1 MARAWNS
8 VPKTAIFLA
17 GVTVGAFTSRRQ
29 RPSKDTGEIAHLK
42 HAVQQLETRLA
53 AAESAAS
60 ERFSE
65 LETRLQEHA
74 AKLADIPSTSQI
86 VAAMEHLLSKT
97 MSSLDE
103 RLTAQARSIE
113 VLKTTVSQ
121 TDSLLEKVLESLDA
135 LQSDSE
141 SSDLSTG
148 SFLPKPIA

>member
-1 MARAWNS
+1 MSRAWNY

-17 GVTVGAFTSRRQ
+17 GVAAGALTSRRQ
-29 RPSKDTGEIAHLK
+29 RPPLDAREIADLK
-42 HAVQQLETRLA
+42 HSVQQLEARLA
-53 AAESAAS
+53 EAQSAAS
-60 ERFSE
+60 GRFSE

-86 VAAMEHLLSKT
+86 VTAMEQLLSKT